1 MSDIPIR
8 ELKGHDIL
16 SVERFRDSTCRM
28 IEFCVRKQSSP
39 YGSPGDEIRL
49 FLSETD

>member
-28 IEFCVRKQSSP
+28 IEFCVRKQTALTAAP
-39 YGSPGDEIRL
+39 VMKYAC
-49 FLSETD
+49 F